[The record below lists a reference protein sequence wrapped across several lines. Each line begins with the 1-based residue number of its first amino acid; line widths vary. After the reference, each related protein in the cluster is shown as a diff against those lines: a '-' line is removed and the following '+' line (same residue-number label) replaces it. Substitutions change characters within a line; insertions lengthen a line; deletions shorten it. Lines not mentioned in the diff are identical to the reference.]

1 MPNLISGPRKQAP
14 SPAPPMGGVGNI
26 FEGESDAL
34 MRIGGELR
42 RSGNVLAGA
51 FERRRYIQGVDEYQ
65 QAQMALEQ
73 KMAKS
78 AENRMLDQNFDTQ
91 PKRFRAE
98 MDQWYQSY
106 EFKSNSARK
115 RFRNYY
121 GMNTAREELNIFKA
135 ATVKKLNRIDDDQ
148 TAMQD
153 INTRNY
159 LNITGEG
166 KEADAA
172 RSDLLAEYSKSLDG
186 HVMAGTMSQARVD
199 QHKRAWAILL
209 VQKMIKRQPKLV
221 AETLA
226 DGKNVDVI
234 VPPELMPFLKPDD
247 INGLRADA
255 FTEVR
260 NQLAGAKQEYDA
272 AINKGEQE
280 LFDKFY
286 IKKDFKDGVEL
297 INSILPAVAVDEKK
311 KWIKELGDLIDA
323 ELSDED
329 DPYEKTMNPA
339 KRQEL
344 LEKAARDEIDYDD
357 IRKWAGKKDGIS
369 TNDYLQIKK
378 VLDDPANIYRSPW
391 AADIKQGIDTAYK
404 LKEATLG
411 GQTEGIPELQAWKNI
426 KYNEMNAFIKK
437 HEAAGTEPTPQQ
449 IQEFLSSAI
458 KPAVNHW
465 FREAIMKYLPSPA
478 YQAARLIG
486 TMKEIKEVKA
496 AQGKKMIRTYT
507 NPKTGEK
514 IRWNGKE
521 WETVQ

>member
-166 KEADAA
+166 KEADQA
-172 RSDLLAEYSKSLDG
+172 RSDLLVEYSKSLDG
-186 HVMAGTMSQARVD
+186 HVKAGTMSPARVD

-209 VQKMIKRQPKLV
+209 AEKVIKRQPELT
-221 AETLA
+221 AEMLA
-226 DGKNVDVI
+226 TDSDVDMI
-234 VPPELMPFLKPDD
+234 VPAELREFLKPGDED
-247 INGLRADA
+247 HLWRTAEN
-255 FTEVR
+255 EVR
-260 NQLAGAKQEYDA
+260 KHKFQVNEEEETKKAEYQLEVAKIAQTGDVNAVNAKLNSYFNDR
-272 AINKGEQE
+272 AIFSDGSTVADWRYEE
-280 LFDKFY
+280 LGKASRAVNILTED
-286 IKKDFKDGVEL
+286 KKDPYTTITNKPVYWSNFKKVLENPDSMTKLEITSMVPEICGMTQAQSILNLKKSPEDNPLKSPQAIKYLKGIEAMHTDKDGVLDIFKFDRDTRRMTEHIENNPKDTPEQL
-297 INSILPAVAVDEKK
+297 YQFYKTLVEEPLKHWIWRALESIRGGVTPTPNRGDKIIATRGKLDKATGGDEKD
-311 KWIKELGDLIDA
+311 IKELTDE
-323 ELSDED
+323 ELRAIIE
-329 DPYEKTMNPA
+329 
-339 KRQEL
+339 
-344 LEKAARDEIDYDD
+344 
-357 IRKWAGKKDGIS
+357 
-369 TNDYLQIKK
+369 
-378 VLDDPANIYRSPW
+378 
-391 AADIKQGIDTAYK
+391 
-404 LKEATLG
+404 G
-411 GQTEGIPELQAWKNI
+411 G
-426 KYNEMNAFIKK
+426 
-437 HEAAGTEPTPQQ
+437 
-449 IQEFLSSAI
+449 
-458 KPAVNHW
+458 
-465 FREAIMKYLPSPA
+465 
-478 YQAARLIG
+478 
-486 TMKEIKEVKA
+486 
-496 AQGKKMIRTYT
+496 
-507 NPKTGEK
+507 
-514 IRWNGKE
+514 
-521 WETVQ
+521 